1 MMELEDG
8 STPANP
14 RVGLWAKAYMTS
26 EKYEYLGTLMT
37 KESLDAVIRG
47 TAPPMQARDVAECK
61 TSREANCIHKLN
73 LLSKGQYAKQF
84 PPERVADAIAMS
96 ERNWDHFR
104 TSSGALHPSLQ
115 RLPHELAAEL
125 QRCGL
130 RHVAGVVPEVPEVQA
145 ERQEAALFLTRPI
158 NALPPALRQYKHAAA
173 DLYASRFSGAPG
185 CCTKD
190 PDVSGGLLG

>member
-1 MMELEDG
+1 MMELEAG

-47 TAPPMQARDVAECK
+47 TKPPMQAREVAECK
-61 TSREANCIHKLN
+61 TSREEGCIQKLN
-73 LLSKGQYAKQF
+73 SISTGQYAKQF

-104 TSSGALHPSLQ
+104 TSSGALDQSLQ

-125 QRCGL
+125 QHCGL
-130 RHVAGVVPEVPEVQA
+130 RNVVGVVPEVPEVPEVQA
-145 ERQEAALFLTRPI
+145 ERQEAAL
-158 NALPPALRQYKHAAA
+158 
-173 DLYASRFSGAPG
+173 
-185 CCTKD
+185 
-190 PDVSGGLLG
+190 